1 MEFPFIWDVR
11 GHFSLL
17 GSLPE
22 AMAKQCQMLRVKKS
36 KKVSIVDLGWLV
48 LVVSLTRCVTN

>member
-1 MEFPFIWDVR
+1 MEFPFIWDVC
-11 GHFSLL
+11 GHFSLF

-36 KKVSIVDLGWLV
+36 KKVSIVDLGWLI